1 MQNICD
7 GFHGDYA
14 NFYGTEEASPITD
27 IPVADDPLYY
37 IRDQEKVVEEEDKAW
52 AL

>member
-1 MQNICD
+1 MFA
-7 GFHGDYA
+7 GRYTGGRLGKA
-14 NFYGTEEASPITD
+14 RSPR